1 MLYEPVVVVFIS
13 WGIKINILN
22 TELQFCTFFFC
33 SVSVSEPSW
42 VLKLLLTT
50 HKYYKYSWQQNF
62 CLWNHSLHCP
72 ARNHLGHRP
81 PGSCWGTLFGGGGLL
96 EWQNHTRKILTF
108 SSFPLRLPRV
118 GSLTK
123 AGILPPRTLISNGA
137 RQWIVK
143 SKPPY
148 ETSFLRELVSSWE
161 DIPVTINWKCHRRIP
176 SHVGFL
182 FFLLNSWCF
191 FLILTLDFGLSHS
204 NAHFCFLLQCYQQ
217 QENCLQQCHSEEFC

>member
-1 MLYEPVVVVFIS
+1 MLYELVVVVFTS
-13 WGIKINILN
+13 WGIKINIFN
-22 TELQFCTFFFC
+22 TELQFCILLFC
-33 SVSVSEPSW
+33 LVSVSKSSW
-42 VLKLLLTT
+42 VLKLFTT
-50 HKYYKYSWQQNF
+50 HKYYKHDASRISAFEMPLCIALPGLTWVTDPWSPTEGLGLVVEVNWSGRTTKGRSWLSLLF
-62 CLWNHSLHCP
+62 LWGSQGSISLM
-72 ARNHLGHRP
+72 
-81 PGSCWGTLFGGGGLL
+81 
-96 EWQNHTRKILTF
+96 
-108 SSFPLRLPRV
+108 
-118 GSLTK
+118 K

-148 ETSFLRELVSSWE
+148 ETSFLRELESSWE

-182 FFLLNSWCF
+182 FFLFNSWCF